1 MANINKILQSIKPA
15 LIGSGIGFGVPTS
28 LYLANKLY
36 DVSQKAGNIEDTLEN
51 IKTRTL
57 PMALGASLLG
67 GLAGS
72 GIYSNM
78 NEDSES
84 YPRRGTNYGT
94 SMQGLG
100 RRPLFPKFNNL
111 HEDKINEILK
121 KEATSKALAI
131 GLGSALPTAAF
142 GTYFSKDI
150 INKLFEDT
158 DKELNMGELGAN
170 VAHIGLPLVAGA
182 IGAGTGLTGSA
193 IAEKYSNLKD
203 IYKNILRDYLSEDNN
218 E

>member
-1 MANINKILQSIKPA
+1 MADINKILQSIKPA

-28 LYLANKLY
+28 LYLANKLS

-57 PMALGASLLG
+57 PLALGASLLG
-67 GLAGS
+67 GMAGTGLYNQMGDS
-72 GIYSNM
+72 DETGYKPSINRRSLYSK
-78 NEDSES
+78 
-84 YPRRGTNYGT
+84 Y
-94 SMQGLG
+94 
-100 RRPLFPKFNNL
+100 NNL

-142 GTYFSKDI
+142 GTYFGKDI

-170 VAHIGLPLVAGA
+170 IAQIGLPLVAGA
-182 IGAGTGLTGSA
+182 IGAGTGLAGSA